1 MPTLRQLRSSSR
13 RAKNDDG
20 APESEQSNKSPAK
33 SSAKSNDEARGEESE
48 SAIDLCSTTSSKVET
63 TGAAAAPKMQPPST
77 STTISPSPYQVVSDL
92 IDATCHE
99 ILLLEGEDSESIAS
113 YESYEVLSQR
123 LNYYM
128 GQLDAEIYDMEE
140 SEEDEGASGD
150 DENEK
155 PAALKDPAVR
165 TRLLM
170 AMMTI
175 EVCAKSAYPEMFIDT
190 SQTYP
195 PGSNLPALIQSSA
208 SQWNEVQQQ
217 LQKLQ
222 GKVQNIGGGE
232 NTNPTEFESVSSQ
245 MQAMGALATLRS
257 QLRAIVTEINE
268 DEEDGKK
275 RSPSDF
281 NYLGDHLEE
290 YKTASEEINAK
301 LTDIHKTSHS
311 DLFVP
316 HQMLSGMKRCSTIER
331 VKDSVTT
338 LIDGIDEMIIKK
350 VFPLRSF
357 QVQFLKL
364 LKGWEKSSLSPP
376 ALFKTGYF
384 KHSSSESATA
394 EDASSSVPSPSRAT
408 VPRGR
413 GRVGAIKSPV
423 RRTGYKQK
431 KTSKKAPIPKDY
443 DYDSSSSSDDEKLS
457 RVVKKKTAKKAPPPK
472 DYDYDDSSS
481 DDEKLSRVV
490 KRKPAAAKAEYKR
503 GSPKLKVV
511 QGKPKRYVY
520 SDSEDSMMSDPPK
533 VKSRAPPAKKAKRI
547 PYSEAEKGSLL
558 EGVERF
564 GVGNWAEI
572 REYYAD
578 VFNVNN
584 RSNVNLKDLYRT
596 LTK

>member
-20 APESEQSNKSPAK
+20 APESEPSNKSPAK
-33 SSAKSNDEARGEESE
+33 SSAKSNDEARGEEAE
-48 SAIDLCSTTSSKVET
+48 SAIDLCSSTSSKVET
-63 TGAAAAPKMQPPST
+63 TTGAAAAAPKMQPPST
-77 STTISPSPYQVVSDL
+77 STSISPSPYQVVSDL

-99 ILLLEGEDSESIAS
+99 ILLLEGDDPESIAS

-140 SEEDEGASGD
+140 SEEEEEASGGD

-165 TRLLM
+165 CRLLM

-208 SQWNEVQQQ
+208 SQWNELQQQ

-232 NTNPTEFESVSSQ
+232 NMNPTDPSFESVSSQ
-245 MQAMGALATLRS
+245 MEAFFQLATLRS

-275 RSPSDF
+275 RSASDF

-290 YKTASEEINAK
+290 YKSASDDINAR
-301 LTDIHKTSHS
+301 LTGIHKTSHS

-316 HQMLSGMKRCSTIER
+316 HQMLSLKRCSTIER

-350 VFPLRSF
+350 VFPVQNF

-490 KRKPAAAKAEYKR
+490 KRKPAAKAEYKR

-520 SDSEDSMMSDPPK
+520 SDSEDSMISDPPK
-533 VKSRAPPAKKAKRI
+533 VKRRAPPAKKAKRI

-564 GVGNWAEI
+564 GVGN
-572 REYYAD
+572 
-578 VFNVNN
+578 
-584 RSNVNLKDLYRT
+584 
-596 LTK
+596 